1 MQKPMQKRDSTNP
14 PRLAPQRSKRM
25 RHVAPWAL
33 LLSPLI
39 ALAQQTAPQPD
50 TAATDTELPRLELKQ
65 APDAGDGKL
74 AAIEGEADQEGLR
87 IALPDLS
94 VLQPVEVRLAA
105 TDPSRPLRLEIT
117 KFGYDGVLKS
127 ATTDADGL
135 AVLRFR
141 SQMGVN
147 LGIKAVGAEAP
158 FQLVAWVGDELEA
171 VPRNV
176 FKPMSAQQAPKR
188 RWWPIAAAVLAIV
201 VLAGLAM
208 VFLGRRKS

>member
-1 MQKPMQKRDSTNP
+1 
-14 PRLAPQRSKRM
+14 M
-25 RHVAPWAL
+25 RNAAPWAL

-39 ALAQQTAPQPD
+39 ALAQQAAPQPD
-50 TAATDTELPRLELKQ
+50 TAAADSELPKLELKQ

-94 VLQPVEVRLAA
+94 VLQPVEVRLA
-105 TDPSRPLRLEIT
+105 TGDPSRPLHLEIT

-141 SQMGVN
+141 TQMGVN
-147 LGIKAVGAEAP
+147 LGIKAVDAEAP

-171 VPRNV
+171 VPQNV
-176 FKPMSAQQAPKR
+176 FKPMSAKQEEKA
-188 RWWPIAAAVLAIV
+188 RWWPLAIALV
-201 VLAGLAM
+201 AIGALAGLAF
-208 VFLGRRKS
+208 VFLKRRKHS